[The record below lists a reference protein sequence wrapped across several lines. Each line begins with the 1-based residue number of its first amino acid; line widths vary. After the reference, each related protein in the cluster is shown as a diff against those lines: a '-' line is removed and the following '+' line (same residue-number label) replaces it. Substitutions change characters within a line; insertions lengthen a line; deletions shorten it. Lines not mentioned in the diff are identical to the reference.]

1 MSYYEGRHR
10 NSRPDRLDHR
20 ADLTFPPQES
30 DRQSFVYKCTQ
41 HKLDAANVKTR
52 RAKRLTRRERP
63 GQFCPMRAFV
73 RYSSIIL
80 ALVFALAIAACS
92 FLKGPEITDQVVE
105 NYINAYEGVKRVA
118 PQFLS
123 QMDQAGGDP
132 AATQGD
138 EAYHKIEAVIKES
151 GFSSYAEF
159 VQVNAKIAAHFSLL
173 EGRGFADKMEQMHAI
188 GTEEFDQALA
198 NPDLP
203 PAARAELERARQ
215 EVIDNYA
222 RNKPYAEG
230 VLKATEL
237 ATDEK
242 TLEVLR
248 RHQDRLRKVFAGRDL
263 PQNNQFFGRELN

>member
-1 MSYYEGRHR
+1 MQAS
-10 NSRPDRLDHR
+10 L
-20 ADLTFPPQES
+20 
-30 DRQSFVYKCTQ
+30 
-41 HKLDAANVKTR
+41 
-52 RAKRLTRRERP
+52 
-63 GQFCPMRAFV
+63 
-73 RYSSIIL
+73 RYVSILL
-80 ALVFALAIAACS
+80 ALVSTLTVPACS
-92 FLKGPEITDQVVE
+92 FLKGPEITDQTVE
-105 NYINAYEGVKRVA
+105 NYIKAYEGMKRVA
-118 PQFLS
+118 PQFVS
-123 QMDQAGGDP
+123 QMDQTGGDP
-132 AATQGD
+132 ATMQGN
-138 EAYHKIEAVIKES
+138 EGYQKIEAIIKES

-203 PAARAELERARQ
+203 PEARAELERARQ
-215 EVIDNYA
+215 EVLDNYA

-230 VLKATEL
+230 VLKATEI

-263 PQNNQFFGRELN
+263 PENNQFFGRDLN